1 LTSGEA
7 AREERRRGGLL
18 PQPLPVSELA
28 EDRVVAGVPVRVFT
42 PPDAGGLY
50 LHLHGGGF
58 VYGSSRLQD
67 DVLERIALACGVE
80 VVSVEYRLAP
90 EHPYPAAPDDC
101 EAVAVALAEQESRPL
116 AIGGE
121 SAGANLAVTTLRRLR
136 DRHGAVGFTA
146 AALAF
151 GVYDLALS
159 QFTDERD
166 PSLTREELTR
176 LVADYA
182 AGAPLDDADL
192 SPARADL
199 HGLPDALFVVGSRD
213 PLLHDSSLMA
223 RRWREAGSRARL
235 TVVPGAQHGLDASE
249 HVNAFL
255 RGRLVPG

>member
-1 LTSGEA
+1 MTSGEA

-28 EDRVVAGVPVRVFT
+28 EDGVVAGVPVRVFT
-42 PPDAGGLY
+42 PPEARAVY

-67 DVLERIALACGVE
+67 DVLERTALACGVAL
-80 VVSVEYRLAP
+80 VSVEYRLAP

-101 EAVAVALAEQESRPL
+101 EAVALALVERESRPL

-121 SAGANLAVTTLRRLR
+121 SAGANLAVTTLLRLR
-136 DRHGAVGFTA
+136 DRHGVLAFTA
-146 AALAF
+146 AALSF
-151 GVYDLALS
+151 GVYDLALT

-176 LVADYA
+176 LVTDYA
-182 AGAPLDDADL
+182 GGAPLDDGDL
-192 SPARADL
+192 SPVRADL

-223 RRWREAGSRARL
+223 RRWREAGNHARL
-235 TVVPGAQHGLDASE
+235 EVVPGAQHGLDSSE

-255 RGRLVPG
+255 RGRLDPE